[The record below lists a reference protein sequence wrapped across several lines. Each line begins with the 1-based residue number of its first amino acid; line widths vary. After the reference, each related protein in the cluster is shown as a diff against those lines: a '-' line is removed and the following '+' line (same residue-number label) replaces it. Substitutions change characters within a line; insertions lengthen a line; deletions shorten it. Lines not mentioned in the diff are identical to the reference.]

1 TGRTHDCKRLLCG
14 TLHFLLPGGG
24 HPHMK
29 RREFI
34 TLLGG
39 AAACSFAA
47 RAQQPGGIPRF
58 IYFANAFPDE
68 PEARARRAAFREAFE
83 KLGWIDGRNIRIEEH
98 WGTLP
103 SARLRAVAAEFVRS
117 APNVILTSGSGM
129 SEALQLESRT
139 VPVVFVS
146 VTDPLSSGLVASM
159 AHPGGVLT

>member
-1 TGRTHDCKRLLCG
+1 
-14 TLHFLLPGGG
+14 
-24 HPHMK
+24 MK
-29 RREFI
+29 RRAFI

-39 AAACSFAA
+39 AAAAWPLTV
-47 RAQQPGGIPRF
+47 RAQQPSGIPRF

-83 KLGWIDGRNIRIEEH
+83 KLGWVDGRNIRIEEH

-129 SEALQLESRT
+129 SEALQLESRS

-159 AHPGGVLT
+159 AHPWESSPDSRTTNLRSAGNGWRC